1 LKGSFDVAIS
11 REEVLHVARLARLA
25 LAEEEIERLTAELD
39 KILDAVGIVSEL
51 DLADVP
57 PTSHPLDLVNV
68 AAEDIPHESL
78 PLEDVFANAPDAAD
92 GLFKVPPWR

>member
-1 LKGSFDVAIS
+1 MAIS

-25 LAEEEIERLTAELD
+25 LTEDEIERLTGELD
-39 KILDAVGIVSEL
+39 KILDAVGVVSEL

-68 AAEDIPHESL
+68 WAEDVPHESL
-78 PLEDVFANAPDAAD
+78 PLEDVLANAPAAEN
-92 GLFKVPPWR
+92 GMFRVPPWRE

>member
-1 LKGSFDVAIS
+1 MAIS

-25 LAEEEIERLTAELD
+25 LTDDEIARLTDELD
-39 KILDAVGIVSEL
+39 KILDAVGVVSEL

-68 AAEDIPHESL
+68 WDEDVPRDSL
-78 PLEDVFANAPDAAD
+78 PLEDVLANAPEPED
-92 GLFKVPPWR
+92 GLFRVPAWG